1 MTTHELK
8 TWPVYFRRVCA
19 GDKTFEV
26 RKSDRDFQ
34 IGDFLTLKEYDPY
47 KGEYTGKEVSA
58 YITYILHGGAFGIQD
73 GYCVMSI
80 KLDLP

>member
-1 MTTHELK
+1 MEHDLK
-8 TWPVYFRRVCA
+8 TWPVYFRRVVS

-34 IGDFLTLKEYDPY
+34 IGDFLTLKEYNPDT
-47 KGEYTGKEVSA
+47 ETYTGKSA
-58 YITYILHGGAFGIQD
+58 SVYITYILHGGAFGIQD
-73 GYCVMSI
+73 GYCVMAI